1 MCYVQLGMFQLPWV
15 YQEAKTKSGAR
26 GRQNFTHVVSFT
38 RMEEWVRLPKRIKN
52 TASLGSQDT
61 GDWR

>member
-1 MCYVQLGMFQLPWV
+1 MLCATRHVPVALGIPG
-15 YQEAKTKSGAR
+15 S
-26 GRQNFTHVVSFT
+26 THVVSFT